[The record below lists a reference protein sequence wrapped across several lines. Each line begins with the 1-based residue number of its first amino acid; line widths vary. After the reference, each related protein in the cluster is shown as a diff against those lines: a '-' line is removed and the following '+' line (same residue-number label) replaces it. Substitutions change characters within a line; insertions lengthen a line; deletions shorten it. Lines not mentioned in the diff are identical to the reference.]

1 MIACQYA
8 LGRHNGNGKADK
20 RFHRLAIGADYAEH
34 SERQSDGMAQRE
46 AGNQQKRL
54 FARAANQQEAKNKGQ
69 MVVTGDNML
78 NPEPKMAR
86 KIFAKCHAA
95 GDRAIG
101 IGGDAVHALGG
112 GEKYFR
118 AFQFRVFLQ
127 REARKMHMATR
138 QIEKSMIVNL
148 NRFAFV
154 KTAIARR
161 NPHIIAMRRCAFKA
175 ACQAT
180 A

>member
-1 MIACQYA
+1 MIARQYA
-8 LGRHNGNGKADK
+8 FGRYHGNGKTDK
-20 RFHRLAIGADYAEH
+20 GFHRLAVGADNAEH
-34 SERQSDGMAQRE
+34 GKRQSNGMAQRE
-46 AGNQQKRL
+46 TGNQQKRL
-54 FARAANQQEAKNKGQ
+54 FARAANQQQAKDKGQ
-69 MVVTGDNML
+69 MVKAGDNMFDT
-78 NPEPKMAR
+78 EPKMAR
-86 KIFAKCHAA
+86 KILAKCDAA
-95 GDRAIG
+95 GNRAIG
-101 IGGDAVHALGG
+101 IGGNTMHALGG

-118 AFQFRVFLQ
+118 ALQFGVFLQ

-154 KTAIARR
+154 KTAIACC